1 VHKKTY
7 ISFSI
12 GVLITLTIALLM
24 YVKISPLEML
34 QEKLYDLRLKIRG
47 KVIPTPHVIII
58 AIDDKSLERLGRWP
72 WSRDKMA
79 RLTEILARGGAK
91 VIAFDILFAEPE
103 KNDAVFAETIARAGN
118 VLLPLAFEFKKETPL
133 VQEDFLYTSSIS
145 VIKNVSALNT
155 FPPIR
160 ATGLYYCMKKLS
172 EASKALGHI
181 NMFPDD
187 DGTLRW
193 EANIIEYDGDVY
205 PSLDLQ
211 VARIFRG
218 LGNEKL
224 ILNATESVKL
234 GDKIFPTD
242 LWGRSPIYYYGPE
255 QTFPYISASDLMEG
269 KVSPDILKGKI
280 ALIGTTALGIYDL
293 RVTPFSANMPGVEKH
308 ANVITSLLEGRSIVK
323 LPFIAN
329 LIVLL
334 SIGLILSIILTR
346 LKAVSGAI
354 VSFSFLSAIFLIGY
368 YLFVEKG
375 LWMVLSY
382 PLINIF
388 LVSSAINIY
397 QYAEEEMRAKRVRA
411 MFSSYVTEKIVNE
424 LTKNPDMAK
433 LGGDRRE
440 ITVLFSDIKGFTTFS
455 EKHAPEEVVSILN
468 EYLTAMTD
476 IIFRWEGT
484 LDKFV
489 GDEIVAFWGAPLP
502 QENHAELATRC
513 ALNMVEKLKEL
524 SDKWLNEGKI
534 PLEAGLGLNTGE
546 VIVGNIGAE
555 GKKMDYTIIGD
566 HVNLGAR
573 VEAMTRKYNTD
584 ILITEFTLSKV
595 RGLVKPKNGQIIG
608 HVSVKG
614 LERVM
619 VKGKEKPV
627 RIYEV
632 KSIDPDMESRI
643 IELEEQ
649 D

>member
-12 GVLITLTIALLM
+12 GILITLTIALLM

-47 KVIPTPHVIII
+47 KVIPPPHVIII

-103 KNDAVFAETIARAGN
+103 KNDAVFAEAIARAGN

-160 ATGLYYCMKKLS
+160 ATGLYYCMKELS

-193 EANIIEYDGDVY
+193 ETNIIEYDGDIY

-211 VARIFRG
+211 VARIFQG

-255 QTFPYISASDLMEG
+255 QTFPYISASDLMER

-308 ANVITSLLEGRSIVK
+308 ANVITSLLEGRSTVK
-323 LPFIAN
+323 LPFVVN
-329 LIVLL
+329 LIILL
-334 SIGLILSIILTR
+334 STGLFLSIILTR

-354 VSFSFLSAIFLIGY
+354 VSFSFLSAISLIGY
-368 YLFVEKG
+368 YLFAEKG

-397 QYAEEEMRAKRVRA
+397 QYAEEEMRAKHVRA

-440 ITVLFSDIKGFTTFS
+440 VTVLFSDIKGFTTFS

-524 SDKWLNEGKI
+524 REKWLKEGRI
-534 PLEAGLGLNTGE
+534 PLEAGFGLNTGE

-573 VEAMTRKYNTD
+573 VEAMTRKYDTN
-584 ILITEFTLSKV
+584 ILITEFTLSKI

-632 KSIDPDMESRI
+632 KSIEPDMESRI
-643 IELEEQ
+643 IELEEH

>member
-1 VHKKTY
+1 MSKRVY

-12 GVLITLTIALLM
+12 GILITLTVALLM

-34 QEKLYDLRLKIRG
+34 EEKLYDLRLKIRG
-47 KVIPTPHVIII
+47 KVTPSPYVVII
-58 AIDDKSLERLGRWP
+58 AIDDKSLEKLGRWP
-72 WSRDKMA
+72 WSRSQLA
-79 RLTEILARGGAK
+79 RLIDILSSKGAK
-91 VIAFDILFAEPE
+91 VIAFDILFAESE
-103 KNDAVFAETIARAGN
+103 KNDAVFAKAIRKAGN
-118 VLLPLAFEFKKETPL
+118 VLLPLVFRFDKETPL
-133 VQEDFLYTSSIS
+133 VQEDFLYSSSIS
-145 VIKNVSALNT
+145 IVKNVSALNT
-155 FPPIR
+155 FPPYKAI
-160 ATGLYYCMKKLS
+160 GLSTCRKELS
-172 EASKALGHI
+172 EAAIAMGHI
-181 NMFPDD
+181 NMIPDE

-193 EANIIEYDGDVY
+193 EAIVIEYDLDLY
-205 PSLDLQ
+205 PSIDLQ
-211 VARIFRG
+211 IARVYQG
-218 LGNEKL
+218 LGNEKMV
-224 ILNATESVKL
+224 LNATESIKL

-242 LWGRSPIYYYGPE
+242 LRGKSPIYYYGPE
-255 QTFPYISASDLMEG
+255 QTFPYISVSDIFEG
-269 KVSPDILKGKI
+269 KITPDILQGKI
-280 ALIGTTALGIYDL
+280 ALIGVTALGIYDL

-308 ANVITSLLEGRSIVK
+308 ANVITSLLEGRSIIK
-323 LPFIAN
+323 LPFIIN
-329 LIVLL
+329 LLVLVF
-334 SIGLILSIILTR
+334 IGLVLSLILTR
-346 LKAVSGAI
+346 LRAVTGAI
-354 VSFSFLSAIFLIGY
+354 VSFLLLSAVSFAGY
-368 YLFVEKG
+368 YLLIKEG
-375 LWMVLSY
+375 MWMELSY

-397 QYAEEEMRAKRVRA
+397 QYAEEEMRAKRIRA

-440 ITVLFSDIKGFTTFS
+440 ITVLFSDIRGFTTFS

-468 EYLTAMTD
+468 EYLTAMTEV
-476 IIFRWEGT
+476 IFRWEGT

-524 SDKWLNEGKI
+524 GEKWLNEGKV
-534 PLEAGLGLNTGE
+534 PLEAGFGLNTGE

-555 GKKMDYTIIGD
+555 GKKMDYTVIGD

-573 VEAMTRKYNTD
+573 VEALTRKYNTD
-584 ILITEFTLSKV
+584 ILITEFTLSKI

-632 KSIDPDMESRI
+632 KSLEPDMESRI
-643 IELEEQ
+643 IELEE
-649 D
+649 

>member
-1 VHKKTY
+1 M
-7 ISFSI
+7 F
-12 GVLITLTIALLM
+12 
-24 YVKISPLEML
+24 E
-34 QEKLYDLRLKIRG
+34 EKLYDLRFKIRG
-47 KVIPTPHVIII
+47 KVTPPPYVVII
-58 AIDDKSLERLGRWP
+58 AIDDKSLEKLGRWP
-72 WSRDKMA
+72 WSWDKMA
-79 RLTEILARGGAK
+79 KLTEILDRGGAK
-91 VIAFDILFAEPE
+91 VIALDILFAEQD
-103 KNDAVFAETIARAGN
+103 KNDEVFAEAIRKAGN
-118 VLLPLAFEFKKETPL
+118 VLLPLVFRFDKETPL
-133 VQEDFLYTSSIS
+133 MQEDFLYSSTVS
-145 VIKNVSALNT
+145 AIKNVSALYT
-155 FPPIR
+155 FPLYKAI
-160 ATGLYYCMKKLS
+160 GLSTCRKELS
-172 EASKALGHI
+172 AAAIALGHI
-181 NMFPDD
+181 NIIPDD

-193 EANIIEYDGDVY
+193 ETMVIEYDLDIY
-205 PSLDLQ
+205 PSFDLQ
-211 VARIFRG
+211 TARIYQGF
-218 LGNEKL
+218 GNEKM
-224 ILNATESVKL
+224 ILNSTESIRL
-234 GDKIFPTD
+234 GDRIFPTD
-242 LWGRSPIYYYGPE
+242 LHGKSPIYFYGPE
-255 QTFPYISASDLMEG
+255 QTFPYISVWDLFEG
-269 KVSPDILKGKI
+269 KVSTDILKGKI
-280 ALIGTTALGIYDL
+280 ALVGVTALGIYDL
-293 RVTPFSANMPGVEKH
+293 RVTPFSVNMPGVEKH

-323 LPFIAN
+323 LPFVAN
-329 LIVLL
+329 LIILL
-334 SIGLILSIILTR
+334 CTGIVLSIILTR

-354 VSFSFLSAIFLIGY
+354 VSFSFLSAISLIGY

-440 ITVLFSDIKGFTTFS
+440 VTVLFSDIKGFTTFS

-468 EYLTAMTD
+468 EYLTAMTE

-524 SDKWLNEGKI
+524 REKWLNEGRI

-573 VEAMTRKYNTD
+573 VEAMTRKYNTN
-584 ILITEFTLSKV
+584 ILITEFTLSKI

-632 KSIDPDMESRI
+632 KSIGPDMESRI
-643 IELEEQ
+643 TELEE
-649 D
+649 

>member
-1 VHKKTY
+1 MHKRVY
-7 ISFSI
+7 ISLSI
-12 GVLITLTIALLM
+12 GILITLAIVFLM
-24 YVKISPLEML
+24 YLHFPPLEML
-34 QEKLYDLRLKIRG
+34 EEKLYDLRLKIRG
-47 KVIPTPHVIII
+47 KVIPPPHVVII

-79 RLTEILARGGAK
+79 KLTEILARGGTK
-91 VIAFDILFAEPE
+91 VIAFDILFIEPE
-103 KNDAVFAETIARAGN
+103 KNDAEFAKAIARADN
-118 VLLPLAFEFKKETPL
+118 VLLPLAFEFKKETPF
-133 VQEDFLYTSSIS
+133 VQEDFLYASSIS

-160 ATGLYYCMKKLS
+160 ATGLYPCMKELS

-193 EANIIEYDGDVY
+193 ETNIIEYDGDIY

-211 VARIFRG
+211 IARIFQG
-218 LGNEKL
+218 LGSEKL
-224 ILNATESVKL
+224 ILKSTESINL
-234 GDKIFPTD
+234 GSKIFPTD

-280 ALIGTTALGIYDL
+280 ALVGVTALGIYDL

-308 ANVITSLLEGRSIVK
+308 ANVMTSLLEGRSIIK
-323 LPFIAN
+323 LPFIIN
-329 LIVLL
+329 LLVLVF
-334 SIGLILSIILTR
+334 IGLVLSLILTR
-346 LKAVSGAI
+346 LRAIGGAL
-354 VSFSFLSAIFLIGY
+354 VSFFFLAAIFLIGY
-368 YLFVEKG
+368 YLFVKSG
-375 LWMVLSY
+375 LWLELSY
-382 PLINIF
+382 PSVNIVF
-388 LVSSAINIY
+388 VYSFVTVY
-397 QYAEEEMRAKRVRA
+397 HYAEEEMRAKHIRA

-440 ITVLFSDIKGFTTFS
+440 VTVLFSDIRGFTTFS

-468 EYLTAMTD
+468 EYLTAMTE

-524 SDKWLNEGKI
+524 SEKWLNEGKV
-534 PLEAGLGLNTGE
+534 PLEAGFGLNTGE

-555 GKKMDYTIIGD
+555 GKKMDYTVIGD

-573 VEAMTRKYNTD
+573 VEALTRKYSTN
-584 ILITEFTLSKV
+584 ILITEFTLNKIK
-595 RGLVKPKNGQIIG
+595 GLVKPKNGQIIG

-632 KSIDPDMESRI
+632 KSLEPDMESRI
-643 IELEEQ
+643 IELEE
-649 D
+649 

>member
-1 VHKKTY
+1 MSRRVY
-7 ISFSI
+7 ISLSI
-12 GVLITLTIALLM
+12 GILITLAIAILM
-24 YVKISPLEML
+24 YVKISPLEMFE
-34 QEKLYDLRLKIRG
+34 EKLYDLRLKIRG
-47 KVIPTPHVIII
+47 KVIPPPYVVII
-58 AIDDKSLERLGRWP
+58 AIDDKSLERFGRWP

-79 RLTEILARGGAK
+79 RLTEILHRGGAK

-103 KNDAVFAETIARAGN
+103 KNDAVFAESIKKAGN
-118 VLLPLAFEFKKETPL
+118 VILPLMFMLNKETPL
-133 VQEDFLYTSSIS
+133 VEENFLYSSSIS
-145 VIKNVSALNT
+145 VIKNVSALNI
-155 FPPIR
+155 FPPIK
-160 ATGLYYCMKKLS
+160 AKGLTTCRNELS
-172 EASKALGHI
+172 EAAAVLGHI
-181 NMFPDD
+181 NMIPDK

-193 EANIIEYDGDVY
+193 EVMVIEYDLDLY
-205 PSLDLQ
+205 PSIDLQ
-211 VARIFRG
+211 IARLYQG
-218 LGNEKL
+218 LGNDRL
-224 ILNATESVKL
+224 TINATESINL
-234 GDKIFPTD
+234 GGKIFPTD

-269 KVSPDILKGKI
+269 KIRPDILEGKI
-280 ALIGTTALGIYDL
+280 ALIGITALGIYDL

-323 LPFIAN
+323 LPFVVN
-329 LIVLL
+329 LIILL
-334 SIGLILSIILTR
+334 STGLFLSIILTR

-354 VSFSFLSAIFLIGY
+354 VSFSFLSTIFLIGY
-368 YLFVEKG
+368 YLFAEKG
-375 LWMVLSY
+375 MWMVLSY

-440 ITVLFSDIKGFTTFS
+440 VTLLFSDIKGFTTFS
-455 EKHAPEEVVSILN
+455 ERHAPEEVVNMLN
-468 EYLTAMTD
+468 EYLTAMTE

-524 SDKWLNEGKI
+524 SDKWLNEGRI

-546 VIVGNIGAE
+546 VLVGNIGAE

-584 ILITEFTLSKV
+584 ILITEFTLSKI
-595 RGLVKPKNGQIIG
+595 RGLVRPKNGQILG
-608 HVSVKG
+608 HISVKG
-614 LERVM
+614 LEKVM

-627 RIYEV
+627 RIYEIR
-632 KSIDPDMESRI
+632 SIEPDTESHI
-643 IELEEQ
+643 IELEGQ
-649 D
+649 G